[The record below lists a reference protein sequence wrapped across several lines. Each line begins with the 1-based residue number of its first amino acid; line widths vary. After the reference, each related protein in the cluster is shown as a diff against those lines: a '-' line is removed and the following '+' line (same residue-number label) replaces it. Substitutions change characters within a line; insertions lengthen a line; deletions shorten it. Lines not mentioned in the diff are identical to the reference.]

1 VSSGTAADT
10 DAVFGALAD
19 PTRRGVLRLV
29 ASAGPVTATELA
41 TQLPVTRQAIT
52 KHLGVLG
59 DAGLVDA
66 TREGR
71 ETRYRAQLEPL
82 DAVTS
87 WIGEVGTAWDD
98 RLHRLRRHLHDR

>member
-1 VSSGTAADT
+1 MSDA

-19 PTRRGVLRLV
+19 RTRRGVLELV
-29 ASAGPVTATELA
+29 ATRGPVTATELA
-41 TQLPVTRQAIT
+41 GELPVSRQAIA

-71 ETRYRAQLEPL
+71 ETRYRAQLDPL
-82 DAVTS
+82 DAVAS
-87 WIGEVGTAWDD
+87 WIEEVGSAWDG
-98 RLHRLRRHLHDR
+98 RLARLRRQLERR